1 VNYAAIGIK
10 LSSEGFVDAGSWM
23 IVFVGQKRFDLVT
36 KESMS
41 VS

>member
-1 VNYAAIGIK
+1 MDYLSIGFR
-10 LSSEGFVDAGSWM
+10 LSSVGFRDAGSWM
-23 IVFVGQKRFDLVT
+23 VVFVGQKRFDLVT